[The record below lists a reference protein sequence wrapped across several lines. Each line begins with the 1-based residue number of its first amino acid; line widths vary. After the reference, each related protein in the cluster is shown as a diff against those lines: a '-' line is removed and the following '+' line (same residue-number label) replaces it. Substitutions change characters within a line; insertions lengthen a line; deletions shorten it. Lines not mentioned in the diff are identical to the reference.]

1 MKRTT
6 FLILLF
12 SYLFSAGTIL
22 AQQTPWIRHY
32 DRNNGG
38 VNENIY
44 DLRQDKFGL
53 IWITTY
59 GGLYSYDGQRFVFHI
74 WWKTNN
80 GN

>member
-12 SYLFSAGTIL
+12 SYLLSAGTIL

-44 DLRQDKFGL
+44 DCG
-53 IWITTY
+53 
-59 GGLYSYDGQRFVFHI
+59 
-74 WWKTNN
+74 KTNSV
-80 GN
+80 

>member
-12 SYLFSAGTIL
+12 SYLLSAGTML

-38 VNENIY
+38 VKANIY
-44 DLRQDKFGL
+44 AFRQDKFGL
-53 IWITTY
+53 IGITKY
-59 GGLYSYDGQRFVFHI
+59 GGP
-74 WWKTNN
+74 
-80 GN
+80 